1 MKKMVQRRLG
11 SLIVIVMAV
20 SLILNYYVQIRVA
33 QRDMKAS
40 SQELFWQIGQILTQ
54 NQIEAR
60 QVTDDFASQCLLKAK
75 AAAYIVQNSPWILE
89 DQPEINKVAD
99 LLQIDELHIFDE
111 EGNLF
116 TGSEPKYFGYTFDSG
131 EQMRFF
137 LPMLEDYS
145 LELCQ
150 EITPNTAE
158 GKLMQYAAVWR
169 EDREGIVQIGMEP
182 ARVLEVT
189 KKNELSYI
197 FSLLTSDKGYSLYA
211 IDPETYDVLGSAG
224 SGHTGGN
231 AVAMGLKPAQ
241 LSGAAEGF
249 HAVVNGSYSY
259 CVFEESNGV
268 ILGRIIPAQLL
279 YQNVNED
286 SILLALYLIVISVI
300 LIYAIL
306 KYLDKRIITGI
317 SSVNG
322 KLQRIT
328 NGDLGELVDVHTTPE
343 FTELSSYIN
352 SMVKSLLKSTA
363 TLSSVLDMVQS
374 PMGVYEY
381 SEETEGVRY
390 TSQVPDILA
399 LSSDER
405 EGILAHY
412 RLFEARLNQIR
423 KHPAE
428 GEESV
433 FALAGSSPRYVRI
446 ESFTRDGNVL
456 GILMDV
462 TRDIVEKRRI
472 EQERD
477 EDLLTGLYSRRAF
490 YACLETAFASP
501 ERLGLGVLI
510 MIDADNLKSVND
522 CYGHENGDRYL
533 CGVADILK
541 SCTAEHQ
548 MVARLSGDEFAV
560 FIYGCSSREQLE
572 GYIGEISRTRRDYTV
587 ITSNDQQLP
596 VHFSMGC
603 AFCPEEGGNFHKL
616 LKLADERMYQEK
628 RTHKEVL

>member
-1 MKKMVQRRLG
+1 MKKMVQRKLG
-11 SLIVIVMAV
+11 SLMIIVMAV
-20 SLILNYYVQIRVA
+20 SLMLNYYVQIRVA
-33 QRDMKAS
+33 QRDMRAS

-54 NQIEAR
+54 NQIETR

-89 DQPEINKVAD
+89 EQSEIDKVAE

-137 LPMLEDYS
+137 LPMLKDHS

-169 EDREGIVQIGMEP
+169 EDQEGIVQIGMEP

-211 IDPETYDVLGSAG
+211 IDPETYDILGSTS
-224 SGHTGGN
+224 SGLNGGN
-231 AVAMGLKPAQ
+231 AVAMGLDPRQ
-241 LSGAAEGF
+241 LSADSEGF
-249 HAVVNGSYSY
+249 HETVNGSYSY

-279 YQNVNED
+279 YRNVNED
-286 SILLALYLIVISVI
+286 SMLLALYLIVISVI

-306 KYLDKRIITGI
+306 KYLDRRIITGI

-328 NGDLGELVDVHTTPE
+328 NGDLDEMVDVHTTPE

-381 SEETEGVRY
+381 SEEEEGVRY
-390 TSQVPDILA
+390 TNQVPDILA
-399 LSSDER
+399 LSSE
-405 EGILAHY
+405 EKEEVLSHY
-412 RLFEARLNQIR
+412 RLFEVRLDQIR

-433 FALAGSSPRYVRI
+433 FALTNGSIRYVRI
-446 ESFTRDGNVL
+446 ESFIKEGNVL

-462 TRDIVEKRRI
+462 TKDIVEKRRI

-490 YACLETAFASP
+490 YACLETAFVSP

-522 CYGHENGDRYL
+522 IYGHENGDRYL
-533 CGVADILK
+533 CGVADILR

-548 MVARLSGDEFAV
+548 MTARLSGDEFAV

-572 GYIGEISRTRRDYTV
+572 GHIEEIRRTRQNYMV
-587 ITSNDQQLP
+587 AVTSGQQLP

-603 AFCPEEGGNFHKL
+603 AFCPDEGGNFHRL